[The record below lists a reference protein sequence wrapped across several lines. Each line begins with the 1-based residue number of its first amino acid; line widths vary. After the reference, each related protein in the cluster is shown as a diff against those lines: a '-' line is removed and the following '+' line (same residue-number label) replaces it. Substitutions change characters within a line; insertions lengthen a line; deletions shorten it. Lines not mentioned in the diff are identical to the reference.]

1 MSKKINDRWT
11 VKDMPDQS
19 GRVVLITGANSGLG
33 LASAIEFARRN
44 AHVIMACRNPEKA
57 QEAVKYLLNL
67 VPNASID
74 VLALDLS
81 DLKSIRAFAEIINE
95 RYAKLDILMN
105 NAGVMIPPY
114 GKTKDGFE
122 TQFGTNYLGHFALTG
137 LLLPKIIKTPA
148 SRIVTLSSSSYY
160 LMNGKINFDDLQS
173 EKKYSKWGAYA
184 QSKLAILMFMRVL
197 QLKLDNMKAET
208 ISVASDPGAAMTN
221 LQKSNGASRGE
232 AKGDSITL
240 SDSAREHAIYQL
252 YAATAPDVL
261 GGEYFQPRWILWGKV
276 KLGKLNKRAR
286 NMENAERLWEIA
298 EDLTNVRY

>member
-1 MSKKINDRWT
+1 MNNKWSIS
-11 VKDMPDQS
+11 DMPDQS

-67 VPNASID
+67 VPNASVD
-74 VLALDLS
+74 VLALDLG
-81 DLKSIRAFAEIINE
+81 DLKSIRAFAEIVNE
-95 RYAKLDILMN
+95 RYEKLDILMN

-148 SRIVTLSSSSYY
+148 SRIITLSSSSYY
-160 LMNGKINFDDLQS
+160 LNNGKINFDDLQS
-173 EKKYSKWGAYA
+173 EKKYGKWSAYA
-184 QSKLAILMFMRVL
+184 QSKLAILLFMRVL
-197 QLKLDNMKAET
+197 QLKLDDMNAET

-221 LQKSNGASRGE
+221 LQKMNKGVSRGE

-240 SDSAREHAIYQL
+240 SGSAQSHAIYQL
-252 YAATAPDVL
+252 YAATAPDVQ
-261 GGEYFQPRWILWGKV
+261 GGEYFQPRWILWGRV

-286 NMENAERLWEIA
+286 NMDNAVRLWKIA
-298 EDLTNVRY
+298 EELTNVHY